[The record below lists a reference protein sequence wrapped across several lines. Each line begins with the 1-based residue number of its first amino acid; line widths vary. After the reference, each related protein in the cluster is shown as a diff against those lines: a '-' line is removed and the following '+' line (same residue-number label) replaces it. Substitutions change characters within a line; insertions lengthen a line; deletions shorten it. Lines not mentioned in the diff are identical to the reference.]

1 MPITIHGKEYFTVN
15 ERLGM
20 LNKTFGQ
27 VRYDLKTDIK
37 HINSRITHKTVQP
50 DGTEAFTYEDEVI
63 VTATLTLYFPH
74 EGDIHT
80 RVYTGHAHEIRGSS
94 MINST
99 SYVECAETSA
109 IGRALASAGWGGTEF
124 CSANELEQ
132 AMETQHFTPSN
143 EQQKEF
149 EELLKSHYYD
159 KDRADMVVWWN
170 GGKAEAQIHTYL
182 KTMRGQVETWGNKQE
197 EMALKKQ
204 TKVIAKSTPKKK
216 GNSAAAGT
224 SV

>member
-1 MPITIHGKEYFTVN
+1 MPINIHGKEYFTVN

-20 LNKTFGQ
+20 LNKQFGQ
-27 VRYDLKTDIK
+27 VRYDLTTDIK
-37 HINSRITHKTVQP
+37 HINSRVTHKVVQEG
-50 DGTEAFTYEDEVI
+50 GTEAFTYEDEVV

-74 EGDIHT
+74 EGDVHT
-80 RVYTGHAHEIRGSS
+80 RVYTGHAHEIRGANK
-94 MINST
+94 INST

-132 AMETQHFTPSN
+132 AMETQHYTPGN
-143 EQQKEF
+143 AEQKEF

-159 KDRADMVVWWN
+159 KNRADMVVWWN
-170 GGKAEAQIHTYL
+170 GGKAEAQIFTYL
-182 KTMRGQVETWGNKQE
+182 KTMRDQVEDYDARQE
-197 EMALKKQ
+197 KKALKSQ
-204 TKVIAKSTPKKK
+204 AKATAKPTPKKK
-216 GNSAAAGT
+216 GNSAIAGA